1 MPYPTSAFITHLVYL
16 HDTEVAVDVQKITV
30 REGSGG
36 TPYLNHTDLGAEHG
50 GEVYWGEWGAKGT
63 I

>member
-1 MPYPTSAFITHLVYL
+1 MSYPTSAFITHLVYL
-16 HDTEVAVDVQKITV
+16 QDTEVAVDAQKIMV

-36 TPYLNHTDLGAEHG
+36 TPYLNQTELGTGHG
-50 GEVYWGEWGAKGT
+50 SEVYWSEWGARET

>member
-1 MPYPTSAFITHLVYL
+1 MSYPISAFITHLVYL
-16 HDTEVAVDVQKITV
+16 QDTEVAVDAQKITV

-36 TPYLNHTDLGAEHG
+36 TPYLNHADLGAEHG
-50 GEVYWGEWGAKGT
+50 SEVCWSEWGAGET